1 MRTPQRFLSMLT
13 KNQLAEMIAPTYALL
28 ATVDPNEAYTSL
40 EPALKDVDL
49 ISSLQGAVWNALQK
63 EKGGGAPSD
72 AILDAVSKKLSKPR
86 KFRAAK
92 VTGKDEGAWIA
103 MGLYL
108 RLYAGTASGEAADLL
123 ETDQGQKLL
132 DKGFELLGTHLAKE
146 LLR

>member
-1 MRTPQRFLSMLT
+1 MSRTPQRFLSLMT
-13 KNQLAEMIAPTYALL
+13 KNQLAEMVAPTYALL
-28 ATVDPNEAYTSL
+28 ANVDPNEAYTQL

-49 ISSLQGAVWNALQK
+49 ISAIQGAIWNALER
-63 EKGGGAPSD
+63 EKPGTPD
-72 AILDAVSKKLSKPR
+72 AILDLVAKKLGKPR

-103 MGLYL
+103 MGFYL
-108 RLYAGTASGEAADLL
+108 RLYAGVASGEAADLL

-132 DKGFELLGTHLAKE
+132 DRGFELIGTHLAKE